1 MAIPAFKLTLRQLSI
16 LLLLFPLS
24 CKDAHSIP
32 SVAMIREL
40 QLKEGK
46 LISCG
51 PPEKEFGT
59 VVFAI
64 STPTEAAAFNQG
76 MALLHSFEYDE
87 AEKVFAGI
95 IAREPAC
102 AMAYWGVAM
111 SNFHPLWAPPTVAEL
126 KKGSRALAIAA
137 GINGVTPRERD
148 YIRAMQAFYG
158 EWEKVENAK
167 RCLRWEQ
174 AMDTLY
180 HAYPDDK
187 EAVILY
193 TLALTAA
200 ADPAD
205 KGRSKQ
211 RKAGAILTNLY
222 RQMPDH
228 PGIIHYII
236 HTYDYPELAE
246 LALPVAKRYA
256 EVAPSSAHALHM
268 PSHIFTRLGLWDE
281 DIRSNLV
288 SVDAA
293 KCYAQAAGIRGHWDE
308 ELHGLDYLV
317 YAYLQRGQDS
327 LALQLRD
334 YLATIDTVYPLN
346 FKVAYAFAAIPV
358 RYVLERRDWAAAAR
372 LTVQRDPEPRA
383 GSGAGLAAGSALR
396 QDADPGGSLAVGP
409 KGFPWKDYPWQEAIV
424 HFARGLGAA
433 HTGRLDSAA
442 AELAALGRIHDRLLA
457 GKDAYKAGQVQ
468 IQQKAVEAWMAFS
481 AGRVRDAVAAMLMAA
496 DLEDSTEK
504 HPVTPCEMIPA
515 RELLADLLLAAERP
529 GEALRQ
535 YEADLRGHPRRFNG
549 VYGAGLA
556 AWKAG
561 DKEKAK
567 GYFRALITIADTV
580 GCNREE
586 LRQAR
591 TILGQS

>member
-1 MAIPAFKLTLRQLSI
+1 VAIPAFKLSLRQLSI

-32 SVAMIREL
+32 SKETIREL
-40 QLKEGK
+40 QLKEGR

-64 STPTEAAAFNQG
+64 SSRAEAGAFNQG

-126 KKGSRALAIAA
+126 NKGSRAVAIAA
-137 GINGVTPRERD
+137 GMTSVSTRERD
-148 YIRAMQAFYG
+148 YIRAMEAYYTD
-158 EWEKVENAK
+158 WEKVDHAK

-180 HAYPDDK
+180 HAYPKDK
-187 EAVILY
+187 EAAILY

-211 RKAGAILTNLY
+211 RRAGALLTQLY
-222 RQMPDH
+222 QQMPDH

-236 HTYDYPELAE
+236 HAYDYPELAE

-256 EVAPSSAHALHM
+256 AVAPSSAHALHM
-268 PSHIFTRLGLWDE
+268 PSHIFTRLGLWEE
-281 DIRSNLV
+281 DIRSNQV

-293 KCYAQAAGIRGHWDE
+293 QCYAQAAGIRGHWDE

-327 LALQLRD
+327 LARQQRD
-334 YLATIDTVYPLN
+334 YLATMDSVYPRN
-346 FKVAYAFAAIPV
+346 FKVAYAFAAIPA
-358 RYVLERRDWAAAAR
+358 RYVLERRDWAGAAALR
-372 LTVQRDPEPRA
+372 
-383 GSGAGLAAGSALR
+383 LR
-396 QDADPGGSLAVGP
+396 QESDHGGDLAVGP
-409 KGFPWKDYPWQEAIV
+409 KGFPWHDYPWQEAIV

-442 AELAALGRIHDRLLA
+442 AELAALGRIQERLMA
-457 GKDAYKAGQVQ
+457 DKDAYKAGQVL
-468 IQQKAVEAWMAFS
+468 IQRKAVEAWMTLR
-481 AGRVRDAVAAMLMAA
+481 AGRVREAVAAMLAAA

-515 RELLADLLLAAERP
+515 RELLADLLMSVGRP
-529 GEALRQ
+529 GEALLQ

-556 AWKAG
+556 AWKTG

-567 GYFRALITIADTV
+567 SYFRELMGIVDTV
-580 GCNREE
+580 RCNREE
-586 LRQAR
+586 LRMAR
-591 TILGQS
+591 TMLGQS